1 MNEYPHPGGPA
12 QGGARMEASYDYS
25 GAVVFVTGSTS
36 GIGYEIARGFAASGA
51 QVVINGR
58 DDDRLEQA
66 AERLRDT
73 GAEALRLRG
82 DVRDWSQVTT
92 MVASIEERFGALDV
106 LVNNAGG
113 HFASPLEEISP
124 NGWHAV
130 IDLNL
135 TSVFYCSKA
144 CLPVFRRQGHGA
156 IVNIGSIAA
165 FGAHPHRSH
174 AGAAKGGV
182 VALTMTMA
190 HEWAP
195 YGVRVNCVAPGAI
208 LTDASPTAN
217 DARRRAEVAERVPM
231 GRAGRPREVAQAC
244 LFLAS
249 DSATYI
255 TGETLR
261 VDGGPRRAV

>member
-1 MNEYPHPGGPA
+1 M
-12 QGGARMEASYDYS
+12 YDYS

-36 GIGYEIARGFAASGA
+36 GIGYEIAKGFAASGA
-51 QVVINGR
+51 RIAVNGR
-58 DDDRLEQA
+58 DEG
-66 AERLRDT
+66 RLRHAAQSLRET
-73 GAEALRLRG
+73 GAEVLELRG
-82 DVRDWSQVTT
+82 DVRDWAQVTA
-92 MVASIEERFGALDV
+92 MVTAIEEHYGTLDV

-113 HFASPLEEISP
+113 HFAGPIEDISP

-130 IDLNL
+130 VDLNL

-144 CLPVFRRQGHGA
+144 CLPLFKSNGHSA
-156 IVNIGSIAA
+156 VVNIGSLAA
-165 FGAHPHRSH
+165 FGAHPHRAH
-174 AGAAKGGV
+174 TGAAKGGV

-208 LTDASPTAN
+208 LTEASPTFN
-217 DARRRAEVAERVPM
+217 DAKRLSEVEERVPM
-231 GRAGRPREVAQAC
+231 GRAGRAEEVAKAC

-249 DSATYI
+249 DGATYI

-261 VDGGPRRAV
+261 VDGGPRKAI